1 MSAQSHQFRIR
12 HRRLCVSIA
21 TTTYVACQ
29 IFFDAR
35 RDSDALYHQYGV
47 QLQTV
52 LDCQILDLAL
62 RKQGGLS
69 SKYRTSLS
77 NALENYLPDLA
88 KQFQFKEIKKQTVK
102 RFAPEHGGD
111 ADVWGKRPMDA
122 GLLQY
127 ATFDVVFLR
136 VLAATMQAQLQ
147 PFYNNHA
154 WAFSALNV
162 ASIRDL
168 ADAEIT
174 KENSSA
180 AAPAGF

>member
-1 MSAQSHQFRIR
+1 VFDTVLLGKALFDQGLRAV
-12 HRRLCVSIA
+12 LEDTKSIK
-21 TTTYVACQ
+21 

-35 RDSDALYHQYGV
+35 RDSDAMYHQFGV
-47 QLQTV
+47 KLQCV

-62 RKQGGLS
+62 RKQSGLNSKFRTGLS
-69 SKYRTSLS
+69 
-77 NALENYLPDLA
+77 ACLENYLPDLA
-88 KQFQFKEIKKQTVK
+88 QQFQFKAIKKQTVT
-102 RFAPEHGGD
+102 RFAPEQGGD
-111 ADVWGKRPMDA
+111 PELWGKRPMDQ

-136 VLAATMQAQLQ
+136 VLAATIQAQLQ
-147 PFYNNHA
+147 PFFNSRA
-154 WAFSALNV
+154 WEFSALNV

-168 ADAEIT
+168 ADHEIT